1 MFTPTCSHAV
11 RVSMML
17 LICSATTAVAVAV
30 LFAHD
35 RAITVAR
42 IKYSC
47 SLPHHLKIH
56 SNAFFSFMLTPN
68 SSFVLCF
75 GVFRLLFVCTLSSS
89 FSIFNTN
96 DCSGTKPTS
105 NEQLLFINDDK
116 KHTHFGCM
124 HTFLSSKH

>member
-1 MFTPTCSHAV
+1 MFTPACLHAV
-11 RVSMML
+11 RVSVML
-17 LICSATTAVAVAV
+17 LICSATTAAVAAVAV
-30 LFAHD
+30 LFARD

-75 GVFRLLFVCTLSSS
+75 GVFRLLFVSMC
-89 FSIFNTN
+89 
-96 DCSGTKPTS
+96 
-105 NEQLLFINDDK
+105 
-116 KHTHFGCM
+116 
-124 HTFLSSKH
+124 FLQ